1 MAPTNNVW
9 KRALRPAV
17 LWHKGR
23 GSEHLRGSEG
33 ASMDVSL
40 HQDIERRLA
49 QLERENGQL
58 RWAVVSILI
67 VAGMVLGSELFR
79 V

>member
-1 MAPTNNVW
+1 
-9 KRALRPAV
+9 
-17 LWHKGR
+17 
-23 GSEHLRGSEG
+23 
-33 ASMDVSL
+33 MDVSL